1 MFLTICFHI
10 SSPGRVVE
18 PTLSPDVKFIRVGI
32 SLYNRRKLA
41 VSFEE
46 IAATSKTTLLISA
59 SLVRPNA
66 ISITE

>member
-1 MFLTICFHI
+1 
-10 SSPGRVVE
+10 
-18 PTLSPDVKFIRVGI
+18 
-32 SLYNRRKLA
+32 